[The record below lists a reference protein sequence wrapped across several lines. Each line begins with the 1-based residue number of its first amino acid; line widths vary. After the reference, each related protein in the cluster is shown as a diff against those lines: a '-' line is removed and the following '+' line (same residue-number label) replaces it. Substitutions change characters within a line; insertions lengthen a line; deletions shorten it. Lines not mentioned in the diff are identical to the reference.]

1 MLRRPRIEADYRR
14 SGAVNALVPPFAFL
28 DDHVFL
34 CKGGDVGVALR
45 LCGVDYEC
53 LDHVGR
59 DAVARRFERALRVF
73 DQDYIV
79 YQYLLK
85 RDGVQIPHAPCG
97 LPDVDAASGRRL
109 AHLTSD
115 RRGLFEV
122 ETYAVILH
130 TGWTSAASRL
140 GWTRQLMRQPW
151 TVLRERL
158 SAIRTMT
165 VLDAD
170 LARAIAA
177 LRHKV
182 DTFIAQTQL
191 AAQATLLDKSETFG
205 FLRRLLNYARDTA
218 DLAILDED
226 RFVDYAVAGSSLECH
241 RGHLRLH
248 DTYVRVLTV
257 KQPPRQTFAHMLQPL
272 YELPANVILCTRWRA
287 EEEGQT
293 RRTIQS
299 KRRHHHNRKSS
310 LTNYLGNA
318 PAAPGEMLV
327 DDAAVAMVDDL
338 GGCLKEIDLH
348 GRRFGQWSMTAVL
361 YDPDLAV
368 LDQQV
373 RDCGKAFASLHA
385 DVIEERHNL
394 LNAWAATIPGGYAHD
409 LRQMY
414 LLDVNCADLSFVF
427 GLHGGEPVNAHL
439 GREYLAVLPTAFRT
453 PYYLNLHVHDVA
465 HTLIFGQTG
474 SGKSYFI
481 NFLLANLRKYRPHIV
496 IFDLG
501 GSYTSLVRRARGS
514 AFAMDLEKQPFTIN
528 PFALPPTR
536 DHLHFLYSFTRV
548 LIESGGQY
556 ALTLQDEQDLFEQIE
571 SLYAIGRDQRR
582 LFTLANILRRPLA
595 QHLARWVQG
604 GPYAALFDHVEDTLT
619 TAQVQCF
626 DFEALERYPQLLEP
640 LLYYVLHRTT
650 AVIDDPQQADTLK
663 VFVMDEAWRFLRNA
677 TIAHYLTR
685 AWKTWRKRQAC
696 LLLATQSTDDLR
708 QSALLRVAIESSPTQ
723 VFLANPGMDREL
735 YRELFALNDLELA
748 RIASLIPRQELLLK
762 RTGFA
767 KVLTL
772 SVDPESHQL
781 YTVHRPS
788 VV

>member
-28 DDHVFL
+28 DAQVFL
-34 CKGGDVGVALR
+34 TKGGDIGVALR
-45 LCGVDYEC
+45 LDGVDYEC
-53 LDHVGR
+53 LDHDGR

-85 RDGVQIPHAPCG
+85 RDAVQIPHAPCG
-97 LPDVDAASGRRL
+97 LPDVDAASRRRL

-122 ETYAVILH
+122 ETYAVVLY
-130 TGWTSAASRL
+130 TGWTSSAARL
-140 GWTRQLMRQPW
+140 MGTRQWMQHPLQG
-151 TVLRERL
+151 LRERL
-158 SAIRTMT
+158 SASRTLT
-165 VLDAD
+165 ILDAD
-170 LARAIAA
+170 LARALAA

-182 DTFIAQTQL
+182 DTFVAQTQT
-191 AAQATLLDKSETFG
+191 ATQATLLDKSDTFRL
-205 FLRRLLNYARDTA
+205 LRRLLNYSRETA
-218 DLAILDED
+218 DLGTLAED
-226 RFVDYAVAGSSLECH
+226 RFVDYALAGSSLECH
-241 RGHLRLH
+241 RAHLRLQ

-293 RRTIQS
+293 RRAIQA

-318 PAAPGEMLV
+318 PATPGEMLI

-348 GRRFGQWSMTAVL
+348 GRRFGHWSMTAVL
-361 YDPDLAV
+361 YDADQAV

-373 RDCGKAFASLHA
+373 RECSKAFASLHA

-394 LNAWAATIPGGYAHD
+394 LNAWAATIPGGYTHD

-427 GLHGGEPVNAHL
+427 GLHGGEPTNPHL
-439 GREYLAVLPTAFRT
+439 GQEYLAVLETSHRT

-465 HTLIFGQTG
+465 HSLVFGQTG
-474 SGKSYFI
+474 SGKSYFV
-481 NFLLANLRKYRPHIV
+481 NFLLANLQKYRPHIV

-501 GSYTSLVRRARGS
+501 GSYTSLVRRAGGS
-514 AFAMDLEKQPFTIN
+514 AFAMDLERQPFTIN

-536 DHLHFLYSFTRV
+536 DHLHFLYSFVRV

-556 ALTLQDEQDLFEQIE
+556 TLTLQDEQDLFAQIE
-571 SLYAIGRDQRR
+571 SLYAIGPDQRR

-604 GPYAALFDHVEDTLT
+604 GSYAALFDHVEDTLT
-619 TAQVQCF
+619 TAQMQCF

-640 LLYYVLHRTT
+640 LLYYALHRTT

-677 TIAHYLTR
+677 TIAQYLTR

-708 QSALLRVAIESSPTQ
+708 HSALLRVAIESCPTQ
-723 VFLANPGMDREL
+723 FFLSNPGLDREL

-772 SVDPESHQL
+772 SVDPEGHQL
-781 YTVHRPS
+781 YTLHRPTT
-788 VV
+788 V